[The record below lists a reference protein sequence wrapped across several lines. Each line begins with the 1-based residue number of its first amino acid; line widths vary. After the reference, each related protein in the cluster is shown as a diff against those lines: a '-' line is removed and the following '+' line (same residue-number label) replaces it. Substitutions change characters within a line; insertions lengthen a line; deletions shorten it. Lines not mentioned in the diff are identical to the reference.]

1 MSDIVERLRN
11 LFPVDLGEADL
22 AYATVDEAAAEIVA
36 LRAALDDIAENRMP
50 DFRPDGSR
58 WWFDGGEGFV
68 EWATEYARQALRRSD
83 DDG

>member
-50 DFRPDGSR
+50 EHRPDGSR
-58 WWFDGGEGFV
+58 WWFNGGEGFV
-68 EWATEYARQALRRSD
+68 EWATERARQALRRSD
-83 DDG
+83 D